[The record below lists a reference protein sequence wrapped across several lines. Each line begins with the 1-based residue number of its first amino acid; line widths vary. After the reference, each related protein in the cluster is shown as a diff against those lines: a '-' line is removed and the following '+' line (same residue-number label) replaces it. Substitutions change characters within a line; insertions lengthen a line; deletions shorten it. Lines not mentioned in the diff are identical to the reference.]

1 MNLDINNICVSGGSA
16 CSSGVDIGS
25 HVMQA
30 LGKTDTYATLRF
42 SFSKYNT
49 TQEIDK
55 AIELIKEFIWVLLL
69 FHLEAYEIL
78 S

>member
-16 CSSGVDIGS
+16 CSSGVDVGS

-30 LGKTDTYATLRF
+30 LHKTETHATLRF

-49 TQEIDK
+49 EEEIDK
-55 AIELIKEFIWVLLL
+55 VIEVIKEFI
-69 FHLEAYEIL
+69 
-78 S
+78 